1 MIDMLINGLM
11 LTGIMVVGAVTFFF
25 VVVGLI
31 HGVFSASE

>member
-11 LTGIMVVGAVTFFF
+11 LTGILVVGALTFFF

>member
-31 HGVFSASE
+31 HSVFNFSE

>member
-31 HGVFSASE
+31 HGVFSVTE